1 MEKDMDLEPT
11 RQKMDQNMKEN
22 GLMIKNMGRVVIS
35 ITQQENVIQVN
46 GKEN

>member
-11 RQKMDQNMKEN
+11 RQKMDQNMKGN
-22 GLMIKNMGRVVIS
+22 GSMIKNTGRVVIS
-35 ITQQENVIQVN
+35 ITQQENVIQAN